1 MKNIIFV
8 IISVLLFITPV
19 CHAGFLDNLLKD
31 FGLSA
36 EQGPD
41 NSTVISGL
49 KEALSVGTENTVK
62 EVSQIDG
69 YLANEAIRILI
80 PEKIRMVTDV
90 LEKVGYQ
97 RQVDEFMTSM
107 NRSAEKAAVKAA
119 PHFVDAI
126 KEMTFDDARNIL
138 DGHDTAATDYFRLKT
153 FDRLYSEFKPVISS
167 SMNEVGTTRN
177 YKAIMGKYE
186 SLPFMKA
193 VAFDLDDYVTNKA
206 LDGLF
211 YVLAREE
218 KKIRTDPAARV
229 TDILKKVFT
238 K

>member
-1 MKNIIFV
+1 MKKIILV

-31 FGLSA
+31 IGLSA

-49 KEALSVGTENTVK
+49 KGALSVGTENTVK

-69 YLANEAIRILI
+69 YLANEAIKILI
-80 PEKIRMVTDV
+80 PEKIRMVTD
-90 LEKVGYQ
+90 
-97 RQVDEFMTSM
+97 M

-211 YVLAREE
+211 YVLAQEE